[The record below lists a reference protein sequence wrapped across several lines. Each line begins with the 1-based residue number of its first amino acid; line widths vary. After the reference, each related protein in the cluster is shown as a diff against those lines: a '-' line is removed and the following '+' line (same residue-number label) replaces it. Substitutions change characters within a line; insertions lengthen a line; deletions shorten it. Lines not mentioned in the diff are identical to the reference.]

1 MRQYKSYI
9 QHSERVS
16 IDVSFTLTKRLDCKT
31 DKLTEI
37 VVDKLE
43 RLKKE
48 DFNRVLIPEF
58 NYNVDG
64 NIVIYDVEFIKG
76 YGIPMFIPELSKII
90 YEDVVNRK
98 SDWTLCDY
106 SNDNFIIDAN
116 TNTLYAIDFQS
127 YGYYP
132 DVNRRI
138 KMWDNYNT
146 LNKMLLD
153 QLSNGKWNIPARSL
167 EMFQ

>member
-1 MRQYKSYI
+1 MLNKLGKEKMVYSIKVAKVDIGDTIIWKS
-9 QHSERVS
+9 
-16 IDVSFTLTKRLDCKT
+16 
-31 DKLTEI
+31 
-37 VVDKLE
+37 VDKGH
-43 RLKKE
+43 
-48 DFNRVLIPEF
+48 N
-58 NYNVDG
+58 
-64 NIVIYDVEFIKG
+64 VEFIKG

-138 KMWDNYNT
+138 KMWDNYC
-146 LNKMLLD
+146 LLYTSPSPRD
-153 QLSNGKWNIPARSL
+153 S
-167 EMFQ
+167 